1 MSSKAP
7 LLLLHGVTMSS
18 AAWDEVV
25 PLLADDFD
33 VIVPTLPG
41 HRGGP
46 KMPDASFEDL
56 VDFVEEI
63 LDGRGFE
70 TVHLAGNSLGGWIA
84 LELARRGRARSV
96 CGLSPAGFWPEG
108 RPDATGVV
116 TALRRTRRLAQLT
129 SFLAPVVVATGPARK
144 KAMELVAEHGDR
156 MSSQQAL
163 GALRD
168 MVGCEAAS
176 SLFRGTGY
184 CAPMDSAPMPGDAGV
199 VGQRPHLPA
208 RPLRPRRAGAAS
220 RRALHRAR
228 RPRARADDRRSG
240 RHRCGDSRVDSHPA
254 GMIRVVG
261 KPRP

>member
-1 MSSKAP
+1 MASKAP

-18 AAWDEVV
+18 AAWEDVV

-33 VIVPTLPG
+33 VIAPTLPG

-56 VDFVEEI
+56 VAFVEEI
-63 LDGRGFE
+63 LDGRGFD

-129 SFLAPVVVATGPARK
+129 SFLAPAVVATGPTRK

-156 MSSQQAL
+156 MSPQQAL

-168 MVGCEAAS
+168 MLGCEAAP

-184 CAPMDSAPMPGDAGV
+184 CAPMDPLPCPVTLAWSERDRIFPPSHYGTVARERLPGARYVELAGLGHVPMIDD
-199 VGQRPHLPA
+199 PA
-208 RPLRPRRAGAAS
+208 ATATVIRESTLT
-220 RRALHRAR
+220 
-228 RPRARADDRRSG
+228 
-240 RHRCGDSRVDSHPA
+240 PA
-254 GMIRVVG
+254 G
-261 KPRP
+261 